1 MKRFNIKRLLC
12 KPNKIEMEK
21 GFTVLELLFA
31 ITILS
36 VGILAV
42 ASMQAASIQGNAFA
56 GGVTLGT
63 TWAADKLEGLIALA
77 YYDYSNSDL
86 EDSDTDGDGGLEDT
100 GSNADHQETQG
111 DYTIYWNVSEDS
123 VMSNTKTINV
133 IVVWTERDVQR
144 NVSMRYVVP
153 RVS

>member
-1 MKRFNIKRLLC
+1 MKFNKTHISARL
-12 KPNKIEMEK
+12 KNKDREK

-42 ASMQAASIQGNAFA
+42 ASMQAASIRGNAFA
-56 GGVTLGT
+56 GSVSTGT
-63 TWAADKLEGLIALA
+63 TWAADKLEGLIASA
-77 YYDYSNSDL
+77 YYDYSSSDL
-86 EDSDTDGDGGLEDT
+86 EDSDNDGDGGLDDT
-100 GSNADHQETQG
+100 GSDADQQETHG

-123 VMSNTKTINV
+123 VLNNTKTINV
-133 IVVWTERDVQR
+133 IVVWTEREVLR

-153 RVS
+153 RIS